1 LLLAGG
7 HRRRSDSLDPEAVN
21 IANANTKETSLT
33 VLFQAI
39 ANRASGLS
47 AQSNNWRDTCNPKA
61 NVRNAALRKKKTV
74 MFAFLRKLF

>member
-1 LLLAGG
+1 LLLAGS

-33 VLFQAI
+33 VLFRA
-39 ANRASGLS
+39 APNRAYGLS
-47 AQSNNWRDTCNPKA
+47 ALGNNWRKTCNPKA

-74 MFAFLRKLF
+74 MFAFLRELF

>member
-33 VLFQAI
+33 VFFRSRGPTLARLSAAANNWHKSRIHAAI
-39 ANRASGLS
+39 AL
-47 AQSNNWRDTCNPKA
+47 D
-61 NVRNAALRKKKTV
+61 AALRKKKTV